1 MKTIFTVKRFFV
13 AAALFGVSSLS
24 FADSFNNVWVKA
36 DVTPANSGKVFIDWN
51 IDEVSF
57 AETSEF
63 KRSIN
68 MGASNAFILAEPA
81 SGWLFAG
88 VARDMD
94 RDGQFDAE
102 KDRQIHVFYNYFFTA
117 FYDHTDYTDP
127 SSSTNAQR
135 LAEEALVQMTSPTD
149 QVFAI
154 FTQGVAAYRAEDQ
167 EAAGYVYCSKLN
179 NVPGDEVTFYAYG
192 DCDSRGVS
200 NIYYKFDYWSDA
212 NGNEVSR
219 NREYTVTAGSMQV
232 LYAHFAV
239 TTKDDYKENEK
250 VPERYKF
257 DYNNPP
263 FNPLGIEEVNVG
275 NRADKA
281 VYNLQGRRV
290 VNLQKGMFIQNG
302 KKFVVR

>member
-1 MKTIFTVKRFFV
+1 MKTIFSVKRFFV

-57 AETSEF
+57 AATSEF

-68 MGASNAFILAEPA
+68 MGASNAFILAQPA
-81 SGWLFAG
+81 EGWLFAG

-94 RDGQFDAE
+94 RDNQFDATI
-102 KDRQIHVFYNYFFTA
+102 DRQIHVFHNFFFTA

-135 LAEEALVQMTSPTD
+135 LAEQALAQMEYPTD
-149 QVFAI
+149 QVFAV
-154 FTQGVAAYRAEDQ
+154 FTQGVAAYRAEGQ

-179 NVPGDEVTFYAYG
+179 NEPGDQVTFYAYG
-192 DCDSRGVS
+192 DCDSRNSPNV
-200 NIYYKFDYWSDA
+200 YYKFDYWSDA

-219 NREYTVTAGSMQV
+219 SREYEVTAGSMQV

-239 TTKDDYKENEK
+239 TTKADYQENEK
-250 VPERYKF
+250 VPEKFKF

>member
-1 MKTIFTVKRFFV
+1 MKTIFSNKKVLAV
-13 AAALFGVSSLS
+13 AALLGISSLS

-36 DVTPANSGKVFIDWN
+36 DVIPANSGLVFIDWN
-51 IDEVSF
+51 IDEVNF
-57 AETSEF
+57 ATTSEF

-68 MGASNAFILAEPA
+68 MGASNAFIMAQPA
-81 SGWLFAG
+81 DGWLYAG

-117 FYDHTDYTDP
+117 FYDHTNYDGQ
-127 SSSTNAQR
+127 SSTLAMQNAQ
-135 LAEEALVQMTSPTD
+135 EALAQMTSPTD

-154 FTQGVAAYRAEDQ
+154 FTQGVAAYRAEGQ

-179 NVPGDEVTFYAYG
+179 NVPGEQVTFYAYG
-192 DCDSRGVS
+192 DCDSRNSPNV
-200 NIYYKFDYWSDA
+200 YYKFDYWSDA
-212 NGNEVSR
+212 NGNVVSR
-219 NREYTVTAGSMQV
+219 DREYTVTAGNLQV

-239 TTKDDYKENEK
+239 TTKADYQENEK

-257 DYNNPP
+257 DYNNSD
-263 FNPLGIEEVNVG
+263 FDPLGIQPVNVVSPA
-275 NRADKA
+275 NQPVFD
-281 VYNLQGRRV
+281 LQGRKV
-290 VNLQKGMFIQNG
+290 SALKKGMFIQNG

>member
-117 FYDHTDYTDP
+117 FYDHTNYDGQ
-127 SSSTNAQR
+127 SSTLAMQNAQ
-135 LAEEALVQMTSPTD
+135 EALAQMTSPTD
-149 QVFAI
+149 QVFAV
-154 FTQGVAAYRAEDQ
+154 FTQGVAAYRAEGQ

-179 NVPGDEVTFYAYG
+179 NEPGDQVTFYAYG
-192 DCDSRGVS
+192 DCDSRNSPNV
-200 NIYYKFDYWSDA
+200 YYKFDYWSDA

-219 NREYTVTAGSMQV
+219 NREYTVTAGNLQV

-239 TTKDDYKENEK
+239 TTKADYQENEK
-250 VPERYKF
+250 VPEQFKF

-290 VNLQKGMFIQNG
+290 VNLKKGVFVQNG
-302 KKFVVR
+302 KKYVVR